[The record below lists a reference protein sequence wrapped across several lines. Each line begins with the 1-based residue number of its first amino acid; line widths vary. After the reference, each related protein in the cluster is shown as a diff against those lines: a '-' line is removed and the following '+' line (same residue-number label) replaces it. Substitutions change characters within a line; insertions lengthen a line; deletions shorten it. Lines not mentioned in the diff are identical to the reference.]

1 LIIFLD
7 ANVILDFLDSLRPRH
22 TIAKNLF
29 LVIQKQDIKI
39 MISED
44 MLTNIFYIY
53 KDKVKALQFFQI
65 IQYKWII
72 SSFGNNVINQ
82 ALNLSI
88 QYNLDLEDILQC
100 LCAKNN
106 NCDVFITS
114 DTNFHNCGI
123 KIQTPQ
129 DFINENSNS

>member
-72 SSFGNNVINQ
+72 SSFGNNVIHQ
-82 ALNLSI
+82 ALDLSI
-88 QYNLDLEDILQC
+88 QYNLDLEDALQC

-106 NCDVFITS
+106 NCDIFITN
-114 DTNFHNCGI
+114 DIAFHNCGI
-123 KIQTPQ
+123 TIQTPQ
-129 DFINENSNS
+129 DFINEHSNS